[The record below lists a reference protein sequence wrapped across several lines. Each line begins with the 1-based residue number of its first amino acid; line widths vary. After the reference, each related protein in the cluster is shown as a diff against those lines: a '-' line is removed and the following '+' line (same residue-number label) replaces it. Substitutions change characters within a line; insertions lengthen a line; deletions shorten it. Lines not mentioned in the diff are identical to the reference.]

1 MQSKSLLIA
10 IAAFAVTATGA
21 QAFVGTQNY
30 SQLGL
35 STQQVQAF
43 TQARDL
49 RRKGEV
55 EKARD
60 VLLEAGVTED
70 TLATLR
76 SATHGPHQAV
86 HEAVLANDFE
96 AFKLAIVGTPLA
108 DIVTTEA
115 DFAEFKKAHD
125 LKTLGKMSEAKV
137 ILDELGVPH
146 KGMGRHHQKMHG
158 LKDLSEEERDA
169 LLVARQANDTETM
182 KAILIEAGVTEERIE
197 KMITKRT
204 WRGE

>member
-21 QAFVGTQNY
+21 QAYVGTKNF

-35 STQQVQAF
+35 STEQVQAF

-70 TLATLR
+70 TLASLR
-76 SATHGPHQAV
+76 TATHASHQAI
-86 HEAVLANDFE
+86 HEAVLANDYD
-96 AFKLAIVGTPLA
+96 AFKEAIVGTPLA
-108 DIVTTEA
+108 DIITTEA
-115 DFAEFKKAHD
+115 DFADFKKAHD
-125 LKTLGKMSEAKV
+125 LKAEGKISEAKE
-137 ILDELGVPH
+137 IFADLGMPG
-146 KGMGRHHQKMHG
+146 KGMGRHHKMLH
-158 LKDLSEEERDA
+158 LPELTTEQRDA
-169 LLVARQANDTETM
+169 LLVARQANDQETM
-182 KAILIEAGVTEERIE
+182 KAILIEAGVSEERIE

-204 WRGE
+204 WRTE

>member
-21 QAFVGTQNY
+21 QAYVGTQNF

-43 TQARDL
+43 SQARDL

-70 TLATLR
+70 TLSTLR
-76 SATHGPHQAV
+76 TATHTSHQAV
-86 HEAVLANDFE
+86 HEAVLANDYE

-108 DIVTTEA
+108 DIITTEA
-115 DFAEFKKAHD
+115 DFADFKKAHD
-125 LKTLGKMSEAKV
+125 LKSEGKISEAKE
-137 ILDELGVPH
+137 LYGELGL
-146 KGMGRHHQKMHG
+146 KGKGMGMGRHHKMH
-158 LKDLSEEERDA
+158 LPELTKEQKDA
-169 LLVARQANDTETM
+169 LLVARQSNDIETIR
-182 KAILIEAGVTEERIE
+182 AILVEAGVEEERIE